1 MRSIPN
7 RRSGRTDSGTID
19 TRLVKNYLLRMI
31 DSSRNILRRIC
42 RTGKTGTATML
53 VLAIAAS
60 TGQALAQS
68 ATPPAE
74 APPEAIITERTYQQ
88 KLLRLSEVL
97 GAMHHLRG
105 ICGARE
111 GQLWREQM
119 IRMLDAEAP
128 SPTRRAELVR
138 NFNKGYRFHQQSF
151 RTCTDSASIQ
161 AQKFAAEG
169 RQLSQSLALERA
181 NF

>member
-1 MRSIPN
+1 M
-7 RRSGRTDSGTID
+7 
-19 TRLVKNYLLRMI
+19 LL
-31 DSSRNILRRIC
+31 
-42 RTGKTGTATML
+42 
-53 VLAIAAS
+53 AAS
-60 TGQALAQS
+60 LVASGQVFAQNAAAPS
-68 ATPPAE
+68 TPSPQTPYE
-74 APPEAIITERTYQQ
+74 Q
-88 KLLRLSEVL
+88 KLSRLAEVL

-128 SPTRRAELVR
+128 SPTRRAQLVR
-138 NFNKGYRFHQQSF
+138 NFNKAYRFHQKSF
-151 RTCTDSASIQ
+151 RTCTESASSQ

-169 RQLSQSLALERA
+169 RKLSQSLALERA

>member
-1 MRSIPN
+1 M
-7 RRSGRTDSGTID
+7 
-19 TRLVKNYLLRMI
+19 KNYFLRMI
-31 DSSRNILRRIC
+31 DVSRDRALRNCGSGKAGCAAIFVVAIL
-42 RTGKTGTATML
+42 
-53 VLAIAAS
+53 AS
-60 TGQALAQS
+60 AGSALAQN

-74 APPEAIITERTYQQ
+74 APPDVTTTDKTYQQ

-138 NFNKGYRFHQQSF
+138 NFNKGYRFHQKSF

>member
-1 MRSIPN
+1 MHTVCRA
-7 RRSGRTDSGTID
+7 GT
-19 TRLVKNYLLRMI
+19 TGAAAVLVVVFVV
-31 DSSRNILRRIC
+31 
-42 RTGKTGTATML
+42 TA
-53 VLAIAAS
+53 
-60 TGQALAQS
+60 GQAFAQN
-68 ATPPAE
+68 ATAPAE
-74 APPEAIITERTYQQ
+74 APAATSTEKTYQQ

-128 SPTRRAELVR
+128 SPTRRAQLVR
-138 NFNKGYRFHQQSF
+138 NFNKGYRFHQKSF
-151 RTCTDSASIQ
+151 RTCTDSASIE